1 MNPHVKRAGV
11 YALMLLANVCQN
23 HTFASPASGVHDTIA
38 AFYSHSMLELSGH
51 PIHAVDFIQSVQPL
65 AIQEMNKYHIPASII
80 LAQAILES
88 GYGLSP
94 LAQEANNFF
103 GIKANRWNMT
113 TFLYKG
119 DRYRSY
125 DGLYY
130 SFDDH
135 SQFLLEKPVF
145 QNLVQRR
152 DLSYTSWLYGLEATG
167 YAEDPFYIVKLRDII
182 ERFALYRLDELVPQS
197 SS

>member
-11 YALMLLANVCQN
+11 FALMLLANVCQN
-23 HTFASPASGVHDTIA
+23 HTFATSASGVHDTTIH
-38 AFYSHSMLELSGH
+38 FRIHSLLELSGH
-51 PIHAVDFIQSVQPL
+51 PNHAVDFIQSVEPL
-65 AIQEMNKYHIPASII
+65 AIQEMHKYHIPASII

-94 LAQEANNFF
+94 LAQEAHNYF
-103 GIKANRWNMT
+103 GIKANRWKLAS
-113 TFLYKG
+113 FLYKG
-119 DRYRSY
+119 DHYRSY
-125 DGLYY
+125 EDLYK

-145 QNLVQRR
+145 QKLVQRR
-152 DLSYTSWLYGLEATG
+152 DFSYTSWLYGIEATN

-197 SS
+197 SL